1 MSPSRKGA
9 GISASSPPAEPTN
22 GSDDTMSSEH
32 ITRAIMTTDGR
43 VLIEQ
48 PDGSYRSA
56 ESQTDWVRLD
66 AMTAEEVERLATE
79 DMAGLGIDPDW
90 MDHAKVVSPRPK
102 ERVTVRLDP
111 DILEWLKAQGKG
123 YQTRINAI
131 LRAYV
136 ESQKERR

>member
-1 MSPSRKGA
+1 
-9 GISASSPPAEPTN
+9 
-22 GSDDTMSSEH
+22 MSSEP
-32 ITRAIMTTDGR
+32 ITRAMMTTDGR

-48 PDGSYRSA
+48 PDGSSRPA

-66 AMTAEEVERLATE
+66 AMTEEDVERLATE
-79 DMAGLGIDPDW
+79 DMAELGIDPDW
-90 MDHAKVVSPRPK
+90 MDHAKVGSPRPK

-131 LRAYV
+131 LRAYM
-136 ESQKERR
+136 ESQKEQR

>member
-1 MSPSRKGA
+1 MSPSRKKA
-9 GISASSPPAEPTN
+9 RISASSPLAEPTN
-22 GSDDTMSSEH
+22 GRNNTMNGED
-32 ITRAIMTTDGR
+32 ITRAIMTTDAK

-48 PDGSYRSA
+48 PDGSYRLA
-56 ESQTDWVRLD
+56 ESQTDWARLD
-66 AMTAEEVERLATE
+66 AMTEEEVERLTAE
-79 DMAGLGIDPDW
+79 DMAEFGIDPDW

-136 ESQKERR
+136 ESQKKRR

>member
-1 MSPSRKGA
+1 
-9 GISASSPPAEPTN
+9 
-22 GSDDTMSSEH
+22 MSSEH

-48 PDGSYRSA
+48 PDGSYRPA

-66 AMTAEEVERLATE
+66 AMTEEEVEQLATE
-79 DMAGLGIDPDW
+79 DMAELGIDPDW
-90 MDHAKVVSPRPK
+90 MDRAKVVSSRPK
-102 ERVTVRLDP
+102 ERVTIRLDP

-136 ESQKERR
+136 ESQKERW